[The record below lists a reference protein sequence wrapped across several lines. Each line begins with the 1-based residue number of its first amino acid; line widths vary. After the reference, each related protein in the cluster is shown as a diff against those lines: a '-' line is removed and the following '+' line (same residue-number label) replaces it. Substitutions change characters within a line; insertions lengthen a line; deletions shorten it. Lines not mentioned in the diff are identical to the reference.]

1 MARISATSNLVNPS
15 MAWETERE
23 DASETDGIEF
33 VCVTK
38 RDGRKRVRA
47 SDKKL

>member
-15 MAWETERE
+15 MAWETE

-38 RDGRKRVRA
+38 RDGRECVRA